1 MRHRKALNRINMPGP
16 RRRAAVRSM
25 VDGLLIWEH
34 IDTTDARAKV
44 AQREAEKLIALAIR
58 GHNRSWDHLKSVVED
73 DYLAEQVLGLARRG
87 RFSVEQQVASNEQR
101 EAEGKFP
108 LSPAARKLKEDRL
121 SGFQKELLA
130 LIKDRQQAQE
140 ALNAAYRAMT
150 LELHARRLILARLPR
165 ETTVKKIFEQFVP
178 RYLGRN
184 GGYTRITKLG
194 RRQGDA
200 AEIVRLELV

>member
-1 MRHRKALNRINMPGP
+1 MPGP

-73 DYLAEQVLGLARRG
+73 DYLAEQVLTLARRA
-87 RFSVEQQVASNEQR
+87 RFSVDQKIASNEER
-101 EAEGKFP
+101 EAEGKYP
-108 LSPAARKLKEDRL
+108 LSDSARKLKEDRL
-121 SGFQKELLA
+121 SGLQKQLLA
-130 LIKDRQQAQE
+130 FIKDRDQAQE

-150 LELHARRLILARLPR
+150 LELHARRLMLSRLPR
-165 ETTVKKIFEQFVP
+165 ETTVKKVFDQLVP
-178 RYLGRN
+178 KYLGRQ

>member
-1 MRHRKALNRINMPGP
+1 MPGP
-16 RRRAAVRSM
+16 RRRSAVRSM
-25 VDGLLIWEH
+25 VDGLLVWEH
-34 IDTTDARAKV
+34 IETTDARAKV

-58 GHNRSWDHLKSVVED
+58 GHTRSWDHLKSVVED
-73 DYLAEQVLGLARRG
+73 DYLAEQVLTLARRA
-87 RFSVEQQVASNEQR
+87 RFSLDQKITSNEER
-101 EAEGKFP
+101 EAQGKFP

-121 SGFQKELLA
+121 SGFQKELLG
-130 LIKDRQQAQE
+130 LVKDREQAQE
-140 ALNAAYRAMT
+140 ALDAAYRAMA

-165 ETTVKKIFEQFVP
+165 ETTVKKIFEQLVP
-178 RYLGRN
+178 KYLGRQ

>member
-1 MRHRKALNRINMPGP
+1 VRHRKALNRINMPGP

-58 GHNRSWDHLKSVVED
+58 GHNRAWDHLKSVVED
-73 DYLAEQVLGLARRG
+73 DYLAEQVLLLARRA
-87 RFSVEQQVASNEQR
+87 RFSVDQKIASNEER
-101 EAEGKFP
+101 EAQGKFP

-121 SGFQKELLA
+121 AGLQKEMLGLIRDPEEAQSA
-130 LIKDRQQAQE
+130 LD
-140 ALNAAYRAMT
+140 AAYRAMA
-150 LELHARRLILARLPR
+150 LEVHARRLILQRLPH

-178 RYLGRN
+178 KYLGRQ

-200 AEIVRLELV
+200 AEIVRLSLV

>member
-25 VDGLLIWEH
+25 VDGLLVWEH

-73 DYLAEQVLGLARRG
+73 DYIAEQVLLLARRA
-87 RFSVEQQVASNEQR
+87 RFSLDQKIASNEER
-101 EAEGKFP
+101 EADGKFP
-108 LSPAARKLKEDRL
+108 LSPEARKLKEDRL

-130 LIKDRQQAQE
+130 LIKDREQAQE
-140 ALNAAYRAMT
+140 ALDAAYRAMV
-150 LELHARRLILARLPR
+150 LELHARRLILQRLPR
-165 ETTVKKIFEQFVP
+165 ETTVKKIFDQLVP
-178 RYLGRN
+178 KYLGRQ

-200 AEIVRLELV
+200 AEIVRLALV